1 MSVEHVTIGD
11 EDEGI
16 RLDRWFR
23 GRFPHVTQ
31 GRLEKLLRR
40 GEIRVD
46 GGRVRANLRVTAGMV
61 VRVPPLPAASP
72 QETATPPPVSAA
84 DVADLQARVLHRDDV
99 LIVIDKPAG
108 LAVQGGSGTTRH
120 LDGLLDALR
129 FGAAERPRLVHRLDR
144 DTSGVLVLARTR
156 AAAAA
161 LTAAFRDRAAQK
173 LYWALVRGVPSP
185 EAGRIESALEKVAAA
200 GGREQMAS
208 GDDGKPA
215 LTTYRTL
222 ARGAGGLTWL
232 ALTPLTGRTHQLR
245 VHCAEA
251 GFPIVG
257 DRRYGDRP
265 ATLPEQNTLGR
276 GLHLHARRLE
286 IPHPSSGVLR
296 VIAPLPPHM
305 EQSWRFLGFD
315 AETAQNDPHR
325 ES

>member
-1 MSVEHVTIGD
+1 MSVKHVTVGD
-11 EDEGI
+11 EDEGV

-23 GRFPHVTQ
+23 GKFPHVTQ

-46 GGRVRANLRVTAGMV
+46 GGRVRANLRVAAGMV
-61 VRVPPLPAASP
+61 VRVPPLPDAEVR
-72 QETATPPPVSAA
+72 ETSTPPPVSAA
-84 DVADLQARVLHRDDV
+84 DAADLQARVLHRDDF

-129 FGAAERPRLVHRLDR
+129 FDAAERPRLVHRLDR
-144 DTSGVLVLARTR
+144 DTSGVLILARTR

-161 LTAAFRDRAAQK
+161 VAAAFRDRAARK
-173 LYWALVRGVPSP
+173 LYWALVRGVPNP
-185 EAGRIESALEKVAAA
+185 ETGRIDSALEKVAAG
-200 GGREQMAS
+200 GGREQIAS
-208 GDDGKPA
+208 GEDGKSA
-215 LTTYRTL
+215 LTTYRTI

-251 GFPIVG
+251 GFPILG
-257 DRRYGDRP
+257 DRRYGDRAAISQEP
-265 ATLPEQNTLGR
+265 HTLGR
-276 GLHLHARRLE
+276 GLHLHAHRLE
-286 IPHPSSGVLR
+286 IPHPSGGVLS
-296 VIAPLPPHM
+296 VIAPLSSHM

-315 AETAQNDPHR
+315 AETAQNDPDFDA
-325 ES
+325 

>member
-1 MSVEHVTIGD
+1 MSVKHVTVGD

-23 GRFPHVTQ
+23 GKFPQVTQ
-31 GRLEKLLRR
+31 GRLEKMLRR

-61 VRVPPLPAASP
+61 VRVPPLPDAEAR
-72 QETATPPPVSAA
+72 ETPTPRPVSATDA
-84 DVADLQARVLHRDDV
+84 ADLQARVLHRDDL

-129 FGAAERPRLVHRLDR
+129 FDAPERPRLVHRLDR

-161 LTAAFRDRAAQK
+161 VAAAFRDRAARK
-173 LYWALVRGVPSP
+173 LYWALVRGVPDP
-185 EAGRIESALEKVAAA
+185 EAGRIESTLEKVAAG
-200 GGREQMAS
+200 GGREQIAS
-208 GDDGKPA
+208 GEDGKSA
-215 LTTYRTL
+215 LTTYRTI
-222 ARGAGGLTWL
+222 AHGAGGLTWL
-232 ALTPLTGRTHQLR
+232 ALTPMTGRTHQLR

-251 GFPIVG
+251 GFPILG

-265 ATLPEQNTLGR
+265 AIPQEPNALGR
-276 GLHLHARRLE
+276 GLHLHARSLE
-286 IPHPSSGVLR
+286 IPHPRSGVLR
-296 VIAPLPPHM
+296 VIAPLPSHM
-305 EQSWRFLGFD
+305 EQSWRFLRFD
-315 AETAQNDPHR
+315 AETVQNDAT
-325 ES
+325 SDA